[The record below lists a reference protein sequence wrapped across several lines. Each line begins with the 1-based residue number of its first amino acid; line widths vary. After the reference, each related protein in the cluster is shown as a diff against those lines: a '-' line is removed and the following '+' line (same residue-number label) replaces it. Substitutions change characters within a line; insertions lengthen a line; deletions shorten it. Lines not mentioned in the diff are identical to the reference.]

1 MKFLLTLLI
10 GVAIGAS
17 LFLAG
22 LYYNPFVAQASV
34 SPIAVTDA
42 RVMDLSFSAVPG
54 DGLLYTNDGEST
66 VQPFPER
73 VGELW
78 EASIADSEVWVTEL
92 QNSRGI
98 PVGLGIKFSTRSE
111 QTKLIRGEAMTNS
124 IWHVYLPGRGT
135 FVIDQTENY
144 WSYIRD
150 VVIPARWS
158 SGDNWR
164 GTYNRITTA
173 GPGSLG
179 TGRLTGGSGQFADLT
194 GESVETLTARAY
206 SAQSGPVSM
215 TGNLTMALPVQAASQ

>member
-1 MKFLLTLLI
+1 MKYLLALII
-10 GVAIGAS
+10 GVVIGAS
-17 LFLAG
+17 LLLAG

-54 DGLLYTNDGEST
+54 DGLLYTNDGESA

-78 EASIADSEVWVTEL
+78 EASIANSELWVTEL

-98 PVGLGIKFSTRSE
+98 PVGLGVKFSTRSE
-111 QTKLIRGEAMTNS
+111 ETELIRGEAMTNS
-124 IWHVYLPGRGT
+124 IWHVYLPDRGT

-179 TGRLTGGSGQFADLT
+179 TGRLTGGSGQFADLI

-206 SAQSGPVSM
+206 SVQSGPVSM

>member
-54 DGLLYTNDGEST
+54 DGLLFTNNGEAT

-92 QNSRGI
+92 QNSRGV

-111 QTKLIRGEAMTNS
+111 QTELIRGAAMTNS

-135 FVIDQTENY
+135 FVIDQTENF

-179 TGRLTGGSGQFADLT
+179 TGRLTGGSGEFTDLT

-206 SAQSGPVSM
+206 SAQTGPVSM

>member
-10 GVAIGAS
+10 GVAIGAF

-54 DGLLYTNDGEST
+54 DGLLYTNNGEST

-92 QNSRGI
+92 QNSRGV

-111 QTKLIRGEAMTNS
+111 QTELIRGAAMTNS

-135 FVIDQTENY
+135 FVIDQTENF

-179 TGRLTGGSGQFADLT
+179 TGRLTGGSGEFTDLT
-194 GESVETLTARAY
+194 GEAVETLTARAY
-206 SAQSGPVSM
+206 SMQTGPVSM